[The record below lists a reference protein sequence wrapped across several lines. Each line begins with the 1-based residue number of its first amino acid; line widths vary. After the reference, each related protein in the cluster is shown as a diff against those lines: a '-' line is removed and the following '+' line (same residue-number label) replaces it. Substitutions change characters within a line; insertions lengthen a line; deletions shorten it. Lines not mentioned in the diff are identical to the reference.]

1 MEPNT
6 GRGSAARPDLDLAT
20 VPRDKISETGLPAAL
35 MQSALSHCQIFG
47 VSQSLTIALD
57 GIVTKAD
64 PAPRMPLWQR
74 ARLA

>member
-6 GRGSAARPDLDLAT
+6 GRGNAVRPNLDLAT

-47 VSQSLTIALD
+47 VSQSLTIALA
-57 GIVTKAD
+57 GIATKAD
-64 PAPRMPLWQR
+64 PAPKMPRGQR